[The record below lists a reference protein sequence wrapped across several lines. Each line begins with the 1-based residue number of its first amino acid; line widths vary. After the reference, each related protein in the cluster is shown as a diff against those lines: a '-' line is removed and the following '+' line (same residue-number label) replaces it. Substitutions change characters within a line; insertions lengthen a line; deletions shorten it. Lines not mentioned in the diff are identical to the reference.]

1 VGEQYTG
8 LREQVPAGVHPLHNG
23 GFRVGAIEMN
33 LISKVGIMSA
43 AIVLLHLSPTGWAQ
57 EVLARPSDKDVQKLV
72 KDIEQHQKKFERALD
87 SKFKRSVLRGPAG
100 EIDVD
105 IYLDDLS
112 VAMERLR
119 KRFTG
124 SYSASTEAQEVLS
137 RADFMNAYM
146 RDNPSLKGANEWD
159 VMASSLQQL
168 AFAYG
173 TTFPLPEAPEIRRIG
188 DGELTDA
195 ATAIAKFSRD
205 FDKVLSKST
214 RGMDEL
220 KEPVKGGRAELKTMS
235 DAAKTLSSRIRSG
248 KPASAEARQLM
259 DSAQAVQALV
269 DMEGMPVEVATAW
282 EAGALPIR
290 KISQAYGL

>member
-1 VGEQYTG
+1 
-8 LREQVPAGVHPLHNG
+8 
-23 GFRVGAIEMN
+23 MN